1 LQHRPGA
8 VERNVQ
14 WARKIRERIGL
25 NRLPKFLRRVIV
37 GLIGGTI
44 VLFGIALI
52 FLPGPGS
59 VVIPIGLV
67 VLASEF
73 AWARYLLHRGKKVM
87 NRAKEK
93 FTATPRSV
101 RES

>member
-1 LQHRPGA
+1 
-8 VERNVQ
+8 VQ
-14 WARKIRERIGL
+14 WARNIREKIGL
-25 NRLPKFLRRVIV
+25 NRLPKFLRRVVI
-37 GLIGGTI
+37 GTIGGTI
-44 VLFGIALI
+44 LLFGIALI

-73 AWARYLLHRGKKVM
+73 AWARWLLRRGKKVVKD
-87 NRAKEK
+87 AKDKWRE
-93 FTATPRSV
+93 RVGSV

>member
-25 NRLPKFLRRVIV
+25 NRLPKFLRRLIV

-59 VVIPIGLV
+59 IVIPI

-87 NRAKEK
+87 NKAKEK
-93 FTATPRSV
+93 FTATPRSD
-101 RES
+101 REL